1 MQCHL
6 GCCLSLRCGF
16 TLEPFARSLA
26 SENANENAQPLVAA
40 TIGDASGCSVSSL
53 PPIALPSRPNHNA
66 AAPCAKSMS
75 AFG

>member
-6 GCCLSLRCGF
+6 GRCASFRSDF
-16 TLEPFARSLA
+16 TLELFACSLA
-26 SENANENAQPLVAA
+26 SEDPNENSQPVVAA
-40 TIGDASGCSVSSL
+40 TIGDASWYSVSSL
-53 PPIALPSRPNHNA
+53 PPIAIPSRPNHNA